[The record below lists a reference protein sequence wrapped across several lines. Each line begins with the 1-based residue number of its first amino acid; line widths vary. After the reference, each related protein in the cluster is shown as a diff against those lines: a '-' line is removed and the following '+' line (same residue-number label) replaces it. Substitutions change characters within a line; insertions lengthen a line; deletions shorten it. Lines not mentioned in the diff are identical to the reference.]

1 MKGISKLFHV
11 VALATIIALLM
22 VAIPATPALAL
33 SVTLDPTTGK
43 IGDTV
48 DITGSGFPA
57 TQDVYGAPTYYV
69 NVYFSS
75 DYLSTSYDIT
85 DLDSYELVVDGTQT
99 DATGHIDDSFDVPVR
114 LRDGSV
120 DADVK
125 GGTYYVYTTRYSETS
140 EEGPLLTRSNFTVI
154 SSELTLTP
162 VKGPVGKEV
171 EISGTDFGDRE
182 TLTVEYDEDEIDIE
196 SGDTK
201 TDSSGEFTCTIII
214 PESTAGAHTIT
225 VTDESDNTATA
236 EFTVEPTMTMSPT
249 GGAVGDTVTISGTGF
264 GEELDVTIKFGGTEV
279 VTDVTDDVGNFATTF
294 NVPVKSPGAYTVEAK
309 DEDSNKKT
317 ASFTIAASMKLS
329 QATGN
334 VGSQVTISGT
344 GFKPNTTVTITYA
357 TEPVVVATPPTDANG
372 AFSVTFPVPQSTAGK
387 HTITATD
394 GTSTLTTTFTMES
407 TAPAPPQPLLPQMG
421 VKQKQPV
428 IFDWEDVTDPSLPV
442 TYTLQIAT
450 DEDFSTDVIV
460 LEKEDLT
467 NSDYTITKEEEKL
480 KPRKKETPYY
490 WRVKAI
496 DGASNESQWS
506 TPGSFYVSSRFVMPR
521 GAIYALIAIGVGFLA
536 FWLGRR
542 TAYRRG
548 SRGNYSSG
556 SRDEL

>member
-140 EEGPLLTRSNFTVI
+140 EEGPLLTRSSFTVI
-154 SSELTLTP
+154 ASELTLDP
-162 VKGPVGKEV
+162 VKGPVGTEV
-171 EISGTDFGDRE
+171 EISGTDFAK
-182 TLTVEYDEDEIDIE
+182 TKNITVTYDEDEIDID

-214 PESTAGAHTIT
+214 PESTAGTHTIT
-225 VTDESDNTATA
+225 VTDASDNVSTA

-249 GGAVGDTVTISGTGF
+249 SGAVGDTVTISGTGF
-264 GEELDVTIKFGGTEV
+264 GGDASFTIKLGGTEV
-279 VTDVTDDVGNFATTF
+279 AKDTTDAVGDIDVTFK
-294 NVPVKSPGAYTVEAK
+294 VPVKTPGSYSVELTQGK
-309 DEDSNKKT
+309 NKKT

-334 VGSQVTISGT
+334 VGSQVTINGN
-344 GFKPNTTVTITYA
+344 GFKPNSTVTVTYA

-372 AFSVTFPVPQSTAGK
+372 AFSVTFPVPQSTAGQ

-394 GTSTLTTTFTMES
+394 GTSTLTTKFTMES
-407 TAPAPPQPLLPQMG
+407 TAPAIPQPLLPQMG

-428 IFDWEDVTDPSLPV
+428 VFDWGDVTDPSAPV
-442 TYTLQIAT
+442 TYTLQIAA
-450 DEDFSTDVIV
+450 DEQFTAIV
-460 LEKEDLT
+460 LEKKGLT
-467 NSDYTITKEEEKL
+467 TSGYTMTELEKL
-480 KPRKKETPYY
+480 PSTKKEAPYW

-496 DGASNESQWS
+496 DAAGNPADLNVGW
-506 TPGSFYVSSRFVMPR
+506 TAPGSFPVGSTF
-521 GAIYALIAIGVGFLA
+521 ALTGWVLYTLIGLAVLILFLVGYL
-536 FWLGRR
+536 LGRR
-542 TAYRRG
+542 
-548 SRGNYSSG
+548 SSYY
-556 SRDEL
+556 